1 MATAV
6 ASGMPKL
13 RIEESAA
20 KRQARIDSGQGLF
33 DIYCVLI
40 QNFFFFFD
48 LFLYTLGHCEEDS
61 FIYSILITSFLFKV
75 LPEDQWEPC
84 SKVGSL
90 IQGKHPVYYELGT
103 SLILSQ

>member
-40 QNFFFFFD
+40 QNFFYFILFFFD
-48 LFLYTLGHCEEDS
+48 GGRGQEVFL
-61 FIYSILITSFLFKV
+61 TSFCIPWATVRGTALF
-75 LPEDQWEPC
+75 
-84 SKVGSL
+84 
-90 IQGKHPVYYELGT
+90 IQY
-103 SLILSQ
+103 

>member
-40 QNFFFFFD
+40 QNFFFFF
-48 LFLYTLGHCEEDS
+48 FLRGEGGRRRFFRVC
-61 FIYSILITSFLFKV
+61 V
-75 LPEDQWEPC
+75 
-84 SKVGSL
+84 
-90 IQGKHPVYYELGT
+90 
-103 SLILSQ
+103 